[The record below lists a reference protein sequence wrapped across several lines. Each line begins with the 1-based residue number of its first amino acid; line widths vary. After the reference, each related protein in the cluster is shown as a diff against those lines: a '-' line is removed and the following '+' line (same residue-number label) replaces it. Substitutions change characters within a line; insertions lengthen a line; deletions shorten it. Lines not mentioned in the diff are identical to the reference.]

1 LLSDAGGLGGMA
13 RVASLSA
20 FEQLLEPDEVAA
32 LRAQMEEASEAQ
44 DRPARYG
51 ARHLSTNIVVVSSEV
66 NPWSKTG
73 GLGMVASSY
82 AQEFAMRGHRTMA
95 VCPRYDD
102 YKHAEYCGFA
112 KIWLDGRENEVK
124 YFHLRQEYGGGRGCD
139 FIFVEHDCFH
149 RPAGLYCDTDT
160 GKEYEDNLFRF
171 ALLSIAATE
180 APLIL
185 SLGGSTYGQDCLF
198 IANDW
203 QTSLVPVYLLYKYRL
218 NGTYN
223 SARSI
228 LVIHNLGYQGKYRKR
243 RFPVDS
249 HLGLPAEAISDLQ
262 GEDLNMGVDCLNLLQ
277 AGVKTCDRVLTVS
290 PNYCNEIQSPEG
302 GFGMHEVLRAKGA
315 MLRMGGILNGIS
327 DEWSPVTDRSIPR
340 NFGPKDFM
348 EAKAFCKQKLQEELG
363 LHQDANLCLLG
374 FCGRL
379 CYQKGI
385 HLITSILGWL
395 LQDQGNGVNGRVQ
408 VIMMGKGDQEYAR
421 QIQQAESMN
430 KGRVCG
436 YVGFDPNVEHRMMA
450 GCDLILM
457 PSQYEPCGLPQM
469 YAQQYASLPV
479 VHETGGLK
487 DSVQGLW
494 DVARDRE
501 TATGFLFSPFE
512 ENSLKERLYQAMNI
526 FQHDKDVFRQMQTN
540 AVRSDFYWPRALDE
554 YEKHIDWTL
563 EAPPCR

>member
-1 LLSDAGGLGGMA
+1 
-13 RVASLSA
+13 V
-20 FEQLLEPDEVAA
+20 
-32 LRAQMEEASEAQ
+32 
-44 DRPARYG
+44 RYG
-51 ARHLSTNIVVVSSEV
+51 ARHLSTAVVVVSSEI

-95 VCPRYDD
+95 VSPRYDD
-102 YKHAEYCGFA
+102 YKNAEYCGYA

-139 FIFVEHDCFH
+139 FVFVEHDSFH
-149 RPAGLYCDTDT
+149 RPAGLYCDTVSN
-160 GKEYEDNLFRF
+160 KEYEDNLFRF
-171 ALLSIAATE
+171 ALLSLAATE

-185 SLGGSTYGQDCLF
+185 SLGGSTYGENCLF

-203 QTSLVPVYLLYKYRL
+203 QTSLVPVYLLYKYRRH
-218 NGTYN
+218 GTYHP
-223 SARSI
+223 ARSI
-228 LVIHNLGYQGKYRKR
+228 LVIHNLGYQGKYKKT
-243 RFPVDS
+243 RFPVDG
-249 HLGLPAEAISDLQ
+249 HLGLPADAVGDLQ

-277 AGVKTCDRVLTVS
+277 AGVRTCDRVLTVS

-302 GFGMHEVLRAKGA
+302 GFGMHEVLKAKGA

-327 DEWSPVTDRSIPR
+327 DEWSPLTDPSIPR
-340 NFGPKDFM
+340 NFSPRDFA
-348 EAKAFCKQKLQEELG
+348 EAKAFCKQKLQAELG
-363 LHQDANLCLLG
+363 LHEDPNLCLLG

-385 HLITSILGWL
+385 HLITGMLGWL
-395 LQDQGNGVNGRVQ
+395 MQDQGNGVNGRAQ
-408 VIMMGKGDQEYAR
+408 VIMMGKGDQEYGR
-421 QIQQAESMN
+421 QIQESESMN

-436 YVGFDPNVEHRMMA
+436 YVGFDPSVEHRMMA

-487 DSVQGLW
+487 DSVNGLW
-494 DVARDRE
+494 DAARDRGH
-501 TATGFLFSPFE
+501 ATGFLFSPFE
-512 ENSLKERLYQAMNI
+512 VDPLKERLYQAMHI
-526 FQHDKDVFRQMQTN
+526 FHHDKDLFQQMQRN
-540 AVRSDFYWPRALDE
+540 AVNSNFYWPAALDK
-554 YEKHIDWTL
+554 YEEHIDWTM